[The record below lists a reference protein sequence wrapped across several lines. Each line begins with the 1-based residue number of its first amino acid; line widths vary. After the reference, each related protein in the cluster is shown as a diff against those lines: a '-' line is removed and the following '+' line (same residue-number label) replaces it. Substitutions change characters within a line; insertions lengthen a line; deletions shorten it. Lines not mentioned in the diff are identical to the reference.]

1 MTPARMID
9 ASYLSARRPARGR
22 TDVAELSRLSLKAP
36 LSGVVVPLGEV
47 PDPVFAQK
55 MVGDGISV
63 DPVTAT
69 LISPCDGRVV
79 QIHSAAHAVTIAS
92 SDGVEIL
99 IHIGLDTVQLKGRG
113 FTARVKAGDAV
124 RTGDALI
131 DFDPD
136 YVATHARS
144 LMTQIVITSAERV
157 ATMRAAS
164 GSVTAGADTILE
176 VTLAGPDAAAPRS
189 TFDAVSSGP
198 LVISNPSGL
207 HARPAAV
214 LASRAKQFA
223 ADIRLRRRD
232 GEVNARSVVAIMG
245 LEIAGGD
252 SVEIVATGQDAHE
265 AVRAL
270 SQLILDGLGE
280 AGSAPAVGAADAA
293 LNTARPAP
301 AEDPNVL
308 TGVAASPG
316 VAVGNVLQVRHQQ
329 LRVVEEANDARLER
343 QALDAALEQAEAE
356 LDALQARLRQE
367 GAGGKAAIFAAQRE
381 LLDDPDL
388 LEIAGDALSHG
399 KSAAFGWQVAFTRH
413 ADRLA
418 SLKNELLAARA
429 NDLRDVGR
437 RVLQKLTGVE
447 VEPVTYEADTILV
460 AEELTP
466 SDTASLNRANVL
478 GLCTTTG
485 GTSSHVAILA
495 RSLEIPLVA
504 GIDPRALDLAKGTP
518 VILDGTRG
526 TLRLNPSTADIAR
539 IHQLQEE
546 QARERRVHQQ
556 QAHEP
561 AMTLDGHRVEVAA
574 NIGGLADAQQGIALG
589 AEAVGLLRS
598 EFLFLHRATAPTEE
612 EQLAVYRD
620 VARALG
626 RERRLVVRT
635 LDVGG
640 DKPLPYLPLPH
651 EDNPFLGERGIRVL
665 LNRPELLRAQLRA
678 ILGAAGDGRVAVM
691 FPMVAT
697 LDEWRAAR
705 AILEE
710 ERQRLGAPRIE
721 AGIMVEVPSAAL
733 LAEQFAREVDF
744 FSIGTNDLTQYTL
757 AMDRGHPRLAPQ
769 VDGLSPAVL
778 RLIDQTVR
786 AARTHGRW
794 TGVCG
799 GIAGDPQAVPLLVG
813 IGVDELSVSVPAIP
827 ALKAQIRRLRL
838 EECRALARSALECA
852 TAAEVRALVPLDAP
866 S

>member
-1 MTPARMID
+1 MSEP
-9 ASYLSARRPARGR
+9 
-22 TDVAELSRLSLKAP
+22 SRLTLKAP
-36 LSGVVVPLGEV
+36 LSGVVIPLGEV

-55 MVGDGISV
+55 MVGDGVSIDPISASLV
-63 DPVTAT
+63 A
-69 LISPCDGRVV
+69 PCDGRVV
-79 QIHSAAHAVTIAS
+79 QIHSAAHAVTLAS
-92 SDGVEIL
+92 SHGVEIL

-113 FTARVKAGDAV
+113 FTARVKVGDAV

-144 LMTQIVITSAERV
+144 LMTQIVITSPERV
-157 ATMRAAS
+157 VAMHAAS
-164 GSVTAGADTILE
+164 GSVTAGADTILD
-176 VTLAGPDAAAPRS
+176 VTLNGDGAAAAARPALE
-189 TFDAVSSGP
+189 TISSGP
-198 LVISNPSGL
+198 LEVVNRSGL

-214 LASRAKQFA
+214 LASRAKQFTA
-223 ADIRLRRRD
+223 NVRLRRRD
-232 GEVNARSVVAIMG
+232 DEVNARSVVGIMG
-245 LEIAGGD
+245 LEIARGD
-252 SVEIVATGQDAHE
+252 RIELVASGADANE

-270 SQLILDGLGE
+270 SQLVLDGLGE
-280 AGSAPAVGAADAA
+280 DASAPGDDAGAAPAGV
-293 LNTARPAP
+293 ARTVRS
-301 AEDPNVL
+301 EDPNVL
-308 TGVAASPG
+308 VGVAASPG
-316 VAVGNVLQVRHQQ
+316 VAVGNVLQVRHEQ
-329 LRVVEEANDARLER
+329 LRVVENANDARLER
-343 QALDAALEQAEAE
+343 QALDTALEQAKAE

-388 LEIAGDALSHG
+388 LEIAAGALSHG
-399 KSAAFGWQVAFTRH
+399 KSAAFGWQVAFTHH

-466 SDTASLNRANVL
+466 SDTASLNRENVL

-526 TLRLNPSTADIAR
+526 TLRMNPSTADIAR
-539 IHQLQEE
+539 IHQLQEH
-546 QARERRVHQQ
+546 QARERNADQAR
-556 QAHEP
+556 AHEP
-561 AMTLDGHRVEVAA
+561 ATTLDGHRVEVAA

-598 EFLFLHRATAPTEE
+598 EFLFLHRTTAPTEE
-612 EQLAVYRD
+612 EQHVVYRD

-626 RERRLVVRT
+626 PGRRLVVRT

-640 DKPLPYLPLPH
+640 DKPLPYLPLPR
-651 EDNPFLGERGIRVL
+651 EDNPFLGERGIRVM
-665 LNRPELLRAQLRA
+665 LNRPELLRTQLRA
-678 ILGAAGDGRVAVM
+678 ILGAARDGSVAVM
-691 FPMVAT
+691 FPMIAT
-697 LDEWRAAR
+697 LDEWRTAR

-710 ERQRLGAPRIE
+710 ERQRLDAPRIE

-733 LAEQFAREVDF
+733 LAEQFATEVDF

-757 AMDRGHPRLAPQ
+757 AMDRGHPRLAPK

-778 RLIDQTVR
+778 RLIEQTVV
-786 AARTHGRW
+786 AARKHGRW

-813 IGVDELSVSVPAIP
+813 LGVDELSVSVPAIP

-838 EECRALARSALECA
+838 EECRALARAALECA
-852 TAAEVRALVPLDAP
+852 TAADVRALVPLNAP